1 MVFYFYFS
9 TKWGGAIF
17 NGYFSVDNNT
27 NLVTEFYETI
37 NGSTNFNNNILIPT
51 GTGVASE
58 SYLGFT
64 VYACSF
70 AGYDNAYLSN
80 WLQFDTFG
88 VIINSMSSYPQYN
101 QFNLWAANK
110 GDETINN
117 IGIVGNNEK
126 ISSLFTITPIS
137 NPISDT
143 CFPAGTPITCNQ
155 GNIPIEKINPDI
167 HTIRNKKIL
176 GITKTITQDKY
187 LVCFEKDAL
196 GNNIPS
202 QKTIMS
208 KNHCIFYKGEMVP
221 AKYFVGTIDKIYKIE
236 YRKKVLYNVLMEEY
250 DKMVV
255 NNLICETLH
264 PKNGMAIL
272 YRNLQKLNPQEQD
285 ELIKKYNEYVI
296 KNKIGRANLF
306 DFYFTKRCGF
316 KSSRV

>member
-9 TKWGGAIF
+9 TKWWGAIF

-27 NLVTEFYETI
+27 NLVTAFYETI
-37 NGSTNFNNNILIPT
+37 NGSTDFNNNILIPLNQSIY
-51 GTGVASE
+51 GSP
-58 SYLGFT
+58 
-64 VYACSF
+64 
-70 AGYDNAYLSN
+70 DNIYQSG
-80 WLQFDTFG
+80 WLQFDSNG
-88 VIINSMSSYPQYN
+88 CAINSMSYYTNPPGNYQYN
-101 QFNLWAANK
+101 LCSFGANPLI
-110 GDETINN
+110 TN
-117 IGIVGNNEK
+117 IGAIVNNT
-126 ISSLFTITPIS
+126 SYGWPDVLFTITPIS

-272 YRNLQKLNPQEQD
+272 YRNLQKLNPEEQNF
-285 ELIKKYNEYVI
+285 LINQYNEYVI
-296 KNKIGRANLF
+296 KNKMRRANLF
-306 DFYFTKRCGF
+306 DFLFHQKVRF
-316 KSSRV
+316 

>member
-1 MVFYFYFS
+1 
-9 TKWGGAIF
+9 
-17 NGYFSVDNNT
+17 
-27 NLVTEFYETI
+27 
-37 NGSTNFNNNILIPT
+37 
-51 GTGVASE
+51 
-58 SYLGFT
+58 
-64 VYACSF
+64 
-70 AGYDNAYLSN
+70 
-80 WLQFDTFG
+80 
-88 VIINSMSSYPQYN
+88 
-101 QFNLWAANK
+101 
-110 GDETINN
+110 
-117 IGIVGNNEK
+117 
-126 ISSLFTITPIS
+126 
-137 NPISDT
+137 
-143 CFPAGTPITCNQ
+143 
-155 GNIPIEKINPDI
+155 
-167 HTIRNKKIL
+167 
-176 GITKTITQDKY
+176 
-187 LVCFEKDAL
+187 
-196 GNNIPS
+196 
-202 QKTIMS
+202 MS